1 MQWTPSQRSYAI
13 KEHCAA
19 IYPARSFLNRV
30 ARLVSNGQFFRPNQ
44 PGNDTSELA
53 NGKSPSSS
61 ESQACARSNSTSTCG
76 YRRSTESL
84 GLKALRARCLATG
97 RSSTQGKSRMNL
109 HPTAALTLV
118 GWFVLMVPPIKCKN
132 EPVVLLTG
140 YCRVPSDCSV
150 DSDQP
155 IANWTPLETF
165 VNVAACRDEQE
176 QMPCRKLVE
185 AKCVSVND
193 PRIQGVFL
201 GGFEQIAPEH

>member
-1 MQWTPSQRSYAI
+1 
-13 KEHCAA
+13 
-19 IYPARSFLNRV
+19 
-30 ARLVSNGQFFRPNQ
+30 
-44 PGNDTSELA
+44 
-53 NGKSPSSS
+53 
-61 ESQACARSNSTSTCG
+61 
-76 YRRSTESL
+76 
-84 GLKALRARCLATG
+84 
-97 RSSTQGKSRMNL
+97 MNL

-118 GWFVLMVPPIKCKN
+118 GWFVLMVPPIKGKN